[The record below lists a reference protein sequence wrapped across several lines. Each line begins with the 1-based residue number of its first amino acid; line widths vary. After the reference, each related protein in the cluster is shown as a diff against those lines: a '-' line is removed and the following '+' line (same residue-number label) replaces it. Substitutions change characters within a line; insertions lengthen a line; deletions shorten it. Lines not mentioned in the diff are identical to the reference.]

1 VGRWILIVEDN
12 APMAEA
18 LRDILG
24 GEGYEVAV
32 ARDGAVALDWLAA
45 HPRPDLILL
54 DLMMPTMDG
63 YELRARQLAD
73 PALAAIPT
81 FVISAGPFDERFEAM
96 RVDGWLRKPVAL
108 DSLLAAVAR
117 HCPIAPAGAVHRH
130 HEVCFFA
137 SEEAWPAAVT
147 PFVAEG
153 LARGG
158 LAFAT
163 ATPSHG
169 ARLRAALAEHG
180 FDVAEL
186 ERSGQL
192 VVGDAQQFAD
202 VITLPSGALDVETC
216 RMAVGQSLEQALQTA
231 AGRPVYCYGEP
242 SSVLW
247 QRGNREAA
255 VQMERLWNE
264 LPQTSRVS
272 ALCAYHADAEAA
284 AAPPYADVRA
294 AHSAVV

>member
-1 VGRWILIVEDN
+1 VGRSILIVEDN
-12 APMAEA
+12 VPMAEA

-24 GEGYEVAV
+24 GEGYEVEV
-32 ARDGAVALDWLAA
+32 ARDGAVALDWLARNA
-45 HPRPDLILL
+45 RPDLILL

-96 RVDGWLRKPVAL
+96 RADGWLRKPVAL
-108 DSLLAAVAR
+108 DSLLAVVAR
-117 HCPIAPAGAVHRH
+117 HCAAAPEAHRH
-130 HEVCFFA
+130 HEVCFYA
-137 SEEAWPAAVT
+137 SEEAWPSAVA

-163 ATPSHG
+163 ATPAHG
-169 ARLRAALAEHG
+169 ARLRAALAERG

-192 VVGDAQQFAD
+192 VVGDAEQFAD

-231 AGRPVYCYGEP
+231 AGRPIYCYGDP
-242 SSVLW
+242 SGVLW
-247 QRGNREAA
+247 QRGNRAAA

-272 ALCAYHADAEAA
+272 GLCAYHADAEAA
-284 AAPPYADVRA
+284 AAPLYADVRA
-294 AHSAVV
+294 AHSAVL